1 MIIENLLA
9 AITFHYDKNRLTYLE
24 KVCRQIPSL
33 AFNYKVIVVT
43 NTQDENS
50 LNEILDRLKGLTKLE
65 LVVRPQTS
73 HPYFL
78 TWAHHPIFKQQLT
91 SDSSFSHYMYLEDD
105 IFVTARN
112 INYWLRGRH
121 ELQNSSFYPSFVRY
135 EINQKNCLNYATDI
149 TKSLRFN
156 KLPHVI
162 ISTDYAYCSS
172 PQPYQGMYLMDQK
185 MLREYYNSP
194 AYSPDFGNW
203 NIREKATQ
211 GLTFLNVPNK
221 FFSRNLIGCS
231 LFQKSIDPDA
241 LIEHLPANYANDE
254 NSPFGKIL
262 IAKLIKI

>member
-1 MIIENLLA
+1 MLIENLLT

-50 LNEILDRLKGLTKLE
+50 LNEILDRLKGLNNLE
-65 LVVRPQTS
+65 LVVHPQAS

-78 TWAHHPIFKQQLT
+78 TWAHHPIFKQQLI
-91 SDSSFSHYMYLEDD
+91 SDSGFSHYMYLEDD

-135 EINQKNCLNYATDI
+135 EINQKNCKHYATDI
-149 TKSLRFN
+149 TKSLQFK
-156 KLPHVI
+156 KLPQVI
-162 ISTDYAYCSS
+162 ISTDYAYISS

-185 MLREYYNSP
+185 MLHEYYNSP
-194 AYSPDFGNW
+194 AYSPDFGSW

-231 LFQKSIDPDA
+231 LPQKSIDPDA
-241 LIEHLPANYANDE
+241 FIEHLPANYANDK

-262 IAKLIKI
+262 IDKLIKI